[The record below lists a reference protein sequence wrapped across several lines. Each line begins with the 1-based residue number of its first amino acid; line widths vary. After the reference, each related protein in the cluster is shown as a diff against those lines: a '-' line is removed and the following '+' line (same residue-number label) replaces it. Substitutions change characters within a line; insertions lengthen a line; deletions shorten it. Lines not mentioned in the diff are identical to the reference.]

1 MHQPAAIYGFQ
12 LLNLEGCPLSL
23 TQKVILCHAREALS
37 GCADRIG
44 QLRSYV
50 ATSPLKNASFDPRIH
65 TLVSDIC
72 YQAGVA
78 STILFTRDKPKNT
91 SETARNLAKERYD
104 YIQRICQQAG
114 LNCPTLRNREIRN
127 ALTHIDERLADA
139 MTADPGIG
147 WFIDVAFEP
156 DLLQKHR
163 EISEHRYCR
172 CYDTANDQIL
182 HLGQELCLR
191 SLKLESEQL
200 LLHIFK
206 QQAKSE

>member
-12 LLNLEGCPLSL
+12 LLNLEECPLSL
-23 TQKVILCHAREALS
+23 TQKVILSHAREALS
-37 GCADRIG
+37 GCVDRIG

-50 ATSPLKNASFDPRIH
+50 ANSPLKNASFDSRIH

-78 STILFTRDKPKNT
+78 STILFTRKKSKNASKT
-91 SETARNLAKERYD
+91 SRDLAKERYE
-104 YIQRICQQAG
+104 YVQRICQQAG

-156 DLLQKHR
+156 ELSQKHR

-172 CYDTANDQIL
+172 CYDTANDRIL
-182 HLGQELCLR
+182 HLGQELHLS

-206 QQAKSE
+206 QQKKS